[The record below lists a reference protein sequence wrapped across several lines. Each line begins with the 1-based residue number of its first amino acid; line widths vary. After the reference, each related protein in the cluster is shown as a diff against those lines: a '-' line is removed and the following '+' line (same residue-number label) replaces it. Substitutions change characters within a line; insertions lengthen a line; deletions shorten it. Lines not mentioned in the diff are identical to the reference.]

1 MIDSSVGDVMITVPS
16 QTQFIKTVR
25 LAVSGVASLGSFS
38 VDLIDD
44 LKVAVD
50 EMCSTLIEVGD
61 GEGLSL
67 TISMSRP
74 DVMRITGR
82 TGVGD
87 PTQLDQV
94 RADLSQQILDVM
106 ADDHDFT
113 MENGIATFWCERSAD
128 PLDPR

>member
-1 MIDSSVGDVMITVPS
+1 MIDSSVGDVTITVPS
-16 QTQFIKTVR
+16 QTQFIKTIR
-25 LAVSGVASLGSFS
+25 LAVSGVASLNSFS

-61 GEGLSL
+61 GSRLNL

-74 DVMRITGR
+74 DVMRIAGWS
-82 TGVGD
+82 GVGD
-87 PTQLDQV
+87 PTQLDQA
-94 RADLSQQILDVM
+94 RADLSQRILDVM

-113 MENGIATFWCERSAD
+113 IENGVATFWCERSAD
-128 PLDPR
+128 PSDPK